1 MSYHPFSPP
10 IQYSQRKHAQRNIYV
25 EKFSLKLLSG
35 YDSDIDGQLVRFK
48 SLPIWWKVETCKYE
62 RFFNVQ
68 CKLFRN
74 VTSKCP
80 QSKFLST
87 YTFFETNWRQS
98 HNTLKNFPNNEGSSI
113 LYSFLVQSALLG
125 WLGG

>member
-10 IQYSQRKHAQRNIYV
+10 IQYSLRKHAQRNIYV

-80 QSKFLST
+80 QSNSDFCRLTRFWK
-87 YTFFETNWRQS
+87 QIGDKAII
-98 HNTLKNFPNNEGSSI
+98 H
-113 LYSFLVQSALLG
+113 
-125 WLGG
+125 